1 MPVAEVRDCEE
12 VASAI
17 GGGEELRSVRAVGP
31 YLPEQGKAIRTDTK
45 STPIERIIQS
55 KLNRFHA
62 HLLAALESA
71 VRKDTDP
78 LE

>member
-12 VASAI
+12 MASAI
-17 GGGEELRSVRAVGP
+17 DGGEELRSVRAVGP
-31 YLPEQGKAIRTDTK
+31 YLPSRARQY
-45 STPIERIIQS
+45 ERITS
-55 KLNRFHA
+55 LHRFKESYSLNRLHA
-62 HLLAALESA
+62 RLLAALESA